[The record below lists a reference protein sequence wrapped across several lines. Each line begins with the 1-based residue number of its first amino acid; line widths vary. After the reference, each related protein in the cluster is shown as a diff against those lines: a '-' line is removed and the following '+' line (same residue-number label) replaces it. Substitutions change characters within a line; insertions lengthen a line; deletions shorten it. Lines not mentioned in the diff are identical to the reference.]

1 MTNQLHLLPVQV
13 FQKQEIYVTSNYSI
27 FKNLPGNRE
36 VNKNHIK
43 KIEKSIKEDNYTAF
57 NPIEIN
63 EFFQVLDGQH
73 RLIACQNLNLPIYYK
88 ISPGKGLDYV
98 QSINAARKDW
108 SAINILQAT
117 SLENQTVRDILNLYN
132 QKAKKINLPFFVYQC
147 LYGGDRTNKKF
158 QNLEFVEKKEIE
170 NVSNFLDFLKQIT
183 NISNLDK
190 DIKKNLFLSQ
200 KIVGLFKLFNFELF
214 DKNVFL
220 NKAINYHKILSKAFT
235 FDQALEEYCKL
246 YNYQRKTNRI
256 DIHEVKSLF
265 NKMTIQRRFE
275 RSKKKKGSKI

>member
-13 FQKQEIYVTSNYSI
+13 FQKQEVYVTSNYSI

-98 QSINAARKDW
+98 QSINAVRKDW
-108 SAINILQAT
+108 SGINILQAT
-117 SLENQTVRDILNLYN
+117 SLENETVRDILNLYN
-132 QKAKKINLPFFVYQC
+132 QKAKPIDLPFFVYQS

-170 NVSNFLDFLKQIT
+170 NVSNFLDFLKQLT

-200 KIVGLFKLFNFELF
+200 KIFGLFKLFNFELF

-265 NKMTIQRRFE
+265 NKIAKQRRFE
-275 RSKKKKGSKI
+275 RLQKKKGSKV